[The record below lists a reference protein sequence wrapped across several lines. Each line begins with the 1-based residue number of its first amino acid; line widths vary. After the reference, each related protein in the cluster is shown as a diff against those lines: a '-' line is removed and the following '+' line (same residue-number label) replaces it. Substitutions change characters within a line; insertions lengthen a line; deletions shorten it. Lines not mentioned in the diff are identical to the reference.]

1 VRPPSFDKDVIRS
14 WVAARCDPYHD
25 PLPEIPADMIAATS
39 AVYVQAYQAITGQ
52 TFAPDLSGESVLD
65 RIRTALQPYFV

>member
-1 VRPPSFDKDVIRS
+1 
-14 WVAARCDPYHD
+14 
-25 PLPEIPADMIAATS
+25 MIATTS